1 MKSMKSGAYLIVIAG
16 DRYGLYETI
25 AEKCGVN
32 VEAIVRRHV
41 NRRTGRRSSEFYED
55 VFIWRKP

>member
-1 MKSMKSGAYLIVIAG
+1 MTAGGYVVVVAG
-16 DRYGLYETI
+16 DRYSLYDEI
-25 AEKCGVN
+25 AEKCGVD
-32 VEAIVRRHV
+32 VEAVVRRHV